1 MTRRSR
7 GLSLE
12 LALCG
17 LVAGLT
23 GLVYARFYAGWRAVP
38 VILAAAALPV
48 PLVLACV
55 RRTWPPARA
64 ALVAAAGLA
73 LFTVLAVYWGTT
85 SAGLPVPAAWAAL
98 GRGLV
103 DGWAQMLSVGLP
115 ADPAGDLLVTPVVL
129 TGAAA
134 AAAAVLAVR
143 TSSPLAPLAPPA
155 LAFVAALA
163 LVAAAGPPHPLVTA
177 AVLAAGL
184 LLVLVRAGRLAA
196 AGVEL
201 ARAGGGP
208 PGPDVDGDAAVAV
221 EDGADASAA
230 PPPGDGRR
238 RPRRLGPLAFGAP
251 VVVALAV
258 TGTLLAGALPLAAG
272 DRFDPRE
279 LRDVRLDIDE
289 SLSPLVELKSQLGAE
304 TPDALFTLEATGLPE
319 GVDRVRVAALE
330 AYDGAHWTT
339 AAEYRLAGAELA
351 EDPLA
356 VGEPQPTATVRQRV
370 TVTGL
375 DGPFLPVVGRP
386 VTVDARSPV
395 GYDPAS
401 GTLVR
406 TGPPTRSISY
416 DVVSE
421 VGALSLVDEPADLAG
436 TRAAADP
443 VLDAYRTPP
452 PAVPPE
458 LGDLA
463 LLWAN
468 LADTHA
474 GELLALRDQL
484 LQIRYDDSPD
494 APPGH
499 SYGALLRMLTGEPP
513 EREGYAEQFAAA
525 YALLARERGF
535 ATRVVVGYLLPEQ
548 GADGSYTVTEA
559 QAHAWPEVNL
569 TGRGWVAVEPT
580 DLSRIGA
587 PHDPGDD
594 AAEPPTESPG
604 PDGEQVEA
612 REPRVVVDEAAR
624 STGGGERLRE
634 GAAVG
639 GLVAFGVLALLP
651 VVSVVA
657 KARRRRRRRRAGR
670 PADRVVGAWD
680 ETVDRLSEHGV
691 DVGAAYTSS
700 EVAARATARFNGSLT
715 AVGPLA
721 SLVAVAVY
729 SPVEPSE
736 EAARRAWE
744 LEHAARGELD
754 AVGGARQWLR
764 SRIDPRPLVRTWR
777 KR

>member
-1 MTRRSR
+1 
-7 GLSLE
+7 
-12 LALCG
+12 

-23 GLVYARFYAGWRAVP
+23 GLVYTRFYAGWRAVP
-38 VILAAAALPV
+38 VIMA
-48 PLVLACV
+48 
-55 RRTWPPARA
+55 PARA

-73 LFTVLAVYWGTT
+73 LFAMLSVYWGTT

-98 GRGLV
+98 GRGMV

-155 LAFVAALA
+155 LAFVVALA
-163 LVAAAGPPHPLVTA
+163 LVAAAGRPHLLVTA

-196 AGVEL
+196 AGVE
-201 ARAGGGP
+201 RAGGGP

-230 PPPGDGRR
+230 PPPGGGRR
-238 RPRRLGPLAFGAP
+238 RPRRLGPLAFGGP

-258 TGTLLAGALPLAAG
+258 TGTFLAGAMPLAAG
-272 DRFDPRE
+272 HRFDPRE

-304 TPDALFTLEATGLPE
+304 TPDELFTLEVTGLPE

-339 AAEYRLAGAELA
+339 AAEYRLAGAELP

-356 VGEPQPTATVRQRV
+356 VGEPQPAATVRQRV
-370 TVTGL
+370 TVIGL

-386 VTVDARSPV
+386 VTVEARGPV

-406 TGPPTRSISY
+406 TGPPVAPVSY

-421 VGALSLVDEPADLAG
+421 VGALPLVDEPGDLAG
-436 TRAAADP
+436 ARAAADP

-458 LGDLA
+458 LADLA

-513 EREGYAEQFAAA
+513 EREGYAEQFASA

-535 ATRVVVGYLLPEQ
+535 ATRVAVGYLLPGP

-569 TGRGWVAVEPT
+569 AGRGWVAVEPT

-587 PHDPGDD
+587 AHDPGDD
-594 AAEPPTESPG
+594 AEPPTESPG
-604 PDGEQVEA
+604 PDGERVEA

-624 STGGGERLRE
+624 STGEGERLRE

-639 GLVAFGVLALLP
+639 GLVALGILALLP
-651 VVSVVA
+651 VASVVA
-657 KARRRRRRRRAGR
+657 KSRRRRRRRRARR
-670 PADRVVGAWD
+670 PADRVVGAWR

-691 DVGAAYTSS
+691 DVSAADTSS
-700 EVAARATARFNGSLT
+700 EVAARATARFDGSLT

-729 SPVEPSE
+729 SPVEPAD

-764 SRIDPRPLVRTWR
+764 SRIDPRPLVRTGR
-777 KR
+777 RR